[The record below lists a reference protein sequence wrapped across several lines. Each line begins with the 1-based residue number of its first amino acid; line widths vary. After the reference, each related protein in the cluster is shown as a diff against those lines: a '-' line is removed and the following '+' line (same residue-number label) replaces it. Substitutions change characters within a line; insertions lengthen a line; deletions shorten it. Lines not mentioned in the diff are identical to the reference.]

1 MVSPQLWM
9 MKPMNP
15 KITENDYAFVEK
27 PTSELYSVRLKSG
40 QWSGVI
46 VTYGKV
52 SLKVNEDKETATLS
66 FQFNVDE
73 APAPHNVEILEESND
88 FNNHLGDIL
97 SHIIQNAFDTGN
109 YKVGSNDKQST
120 NNDSAE
126 VSE

>member
-1 MVSPQLWM
+1 M

-15 KITENDYAFVEK
+15 KITDTDYAFVEK
-27 PTSELYSVRLKSG
+27 PSSELYSVKLKSG
-40 QWSGVI
+40 PWSGVI

-52 SLKVNEDKETATLS
+52 SLKVNEDKESATLS
-66 FQFNVDE
+66 FQFKVDE
-73 APAPHNVEILEESND
+73 APDVHDIDELEMSAD

-120 NNDSAE
+120 NNDS
-126 VSE
+126 SEISE

>member
-1 MVSPQLWM
+1 
-9 MKPMNP
+9 MNL

-27 PTSELYSVRLKSG
+27 PTSELYSVKLKTS
-40 QWSGVI
+40 QWSGVV

-66 FQFNVDE
+66 FQFDVNE
-73 APAPHNVEILEESND
+73 APAPHVIEILEELND

-97 SHIIQNAFDTGN
+97 SHIIQNAFDTGQ
-109 YKVGSNDKQST
+109 YKLGSNDKQST
-120 NNDSAE
+120 NDDSAE

>member
-1 MVSPQLWM
+1 
-9 MKPMNP
+9 MKMNP
-15 KITENDYAFVEK
+15 KITDSDYAFVEK
-27 PTSELYSVRLKSG
+27 PTSSMYSVKLKTG

-52 SLKVNEDKETATLS
+52 SLKLNEDKETATLS
-66 FQFNVDE
+66 FQFKVDE
-73 APAPHNVEILEESND
+73 APPPHNVEELENLND

-109 YKVGSNDKQST
+109 YKLGSNDKQST
-120 NNDSAE
+120 NDDSAE

>member
-1 MVSPQLWM
+1 M

-27 PTSELYSVRLKSG
+27 PTSELYSVKLKSG
-40 QWSGVI
+40 RWSGVI
-46 VTYGKV
+46 VSYGKV

-66 FQFNVDE
+66 FQFKVDE
-73 APAPHNVEILEESND
+73 APPPHDIEILEESND

-97 SHIIQNAFDTGN
+97 SHIIQNAFDTGK
-109 YKVGSNDKQST
+109 YKLGSNDKQST

>member
-1 MVSPQLWM
+1 
-9 MKPMNP
+9 MNP
-15 KITENDYAFVEK
+15 KITDSDYSFVEK
-27 PTSELYSVRLKSG
+27 PTSELYSVKLKSG

-52 SLKVNEDKETATLS
+52 SLKVNEDKESATLS
-66 FQFNVDE
+66 FQFKVDE
-73 APAPHNVEILEESND
+73 APAPHNIKKLDESVD

-120 NNDSAE
+120 NDNP
-126 VSE
+126 SETS

>member
-1 MVSPQLWM
+1 

-15 KITENDYAFVEK
+15 KITDTDYAFVEK
-27 PTSELYSVRLKSG
+27 PTSEMYSVRLKTG

-66 FQFNVDE
+66 FQFKVDE
-73 APAPHNVEILEESND
+73 APAPHDVEILEESND

-109 YKVGSNDKQST
+109 YKLGSNDKQPT
-120 NNDSAE
+120 NDNP
-126 VSE
+126 SETS